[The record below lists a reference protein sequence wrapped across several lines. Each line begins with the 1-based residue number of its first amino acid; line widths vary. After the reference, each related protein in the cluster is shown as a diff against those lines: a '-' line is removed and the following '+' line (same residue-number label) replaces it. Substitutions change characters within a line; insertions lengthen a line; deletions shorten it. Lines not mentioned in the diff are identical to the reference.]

1 MARISLIS
9 PESATAEVKE
19 IYEKTLRGKPGNA
32 QKALAHR
39 PEMLKNFLSFYASV
53 GRSLDR
59 KLYELIYLRV
69 SLINGCHYCTQHH
82 VASSKRVGFT
92 AEDWS
97 ALRAGDYSRY
107 SERERAALI
116 YIEKLTRM
124 PHDISDS
131 DFAPLQPVFLRTGDC
146 GHSSVDGPGESYQ
159 PVHRSPGAGSGVP
172 RGKDLSGSGIAELN
186 NCVIQDPNA
195 AWTGFQITQ
204 LLNFSITKSLTGFP
218 AHRRRAS

>member
-82 VASSKRVGFT
+82 VASSKRVGLT

-97 ALRAGDYSRY
+97 ALRAGEYSSY
-107 SERERAALI
+107 SEKERAALI
-116 YIEKLTRM
+116 YVDKLTRA

-131 DFAPLQPVFLRTGDC
+131 DFAPLRQHFSEPEI
-146 GHSSVDGPGESYQ
+146 VDI
-159 PVHRSPGAGSGVP
+159 H
-172 RGKDLSGSGIAELN
+172 L
-186 NCVIQDPNA
+186 
-195 AWTGFQITQ
+195 
-204 LLNFSITKSLTGFP
+204 LTGLANLTNRFTDPLGLEVEFP
-218 AHRRRAS
+218 EEKI